1 MAEWV
6 LLPLLYS
13 TAPARA
19 TREEKFPYSGGLRAV
34 IDLAMQEEKGCV
46 SLAEIAARQDIS
58 FNYLESIFS
67 YLRRAGIVIGT
78 AGSLGGYTLSKT
90 AVEMNL
96 YDILKVLEGE
106 LSMTGSE
113 EPENE
118 TDLRSFLR
126 EEVWDV
132 IDKNIEESLKK
143 TTIKHMKEEFNKQDD
158 SNFCA
163 GL

>member
-1 MAEWV
+1 MPCRKKKDA
-6 LLPLLYS
+6 
-13 TAPARA
+13 
-19 TREEKFPYSGGLRAV
+19 F
-34 IDLAMQEEKGCV
+34 

-78 AGSLGGYTLSKT
+78 AGSLGGYSTLSKT

-132 IDKNIEESLKK
+132 IDKNIEEALKK
-143 TTIKHMKEEFNKQDD
+143 KQQ
-158 SNFCA
+158 
-163 GL
+163 

>member
-1 MAEWV
+1 M
-6 LLPLLYS
+6 LFFHP
-13 TAPARA
+13 
-19 TREEKFPYSGGLRAV
+19 V
-34 IDLAMQEEKGCV
+34 IWKMD
-46 SLAEIAARQDIS
+46 
-58 FNYLESIFS
+58 
-67 YLRRAGIVIGT
+67 
-78 AGSLGGYTLSKT
+78 
-90 AVEMNL
+90 
-96 YDILKVLEGE
+96 
-106 LSMTGSE
+106 
-113 EPENE
+113 ENE

>member
-1 MAEWV
+1 MKI
-6 LLPLLYS
+6 S
-13 TAPARA
+13 TRG
-19 TREEKFPYSGGLRAV
+19 RYGLRAV

-106 LSMTGSE
+106 LSITGSE

-118 TDLRSFLR
+118 RFTLFSKKGLRCHR
-126 EEVWDV
+126 Q
-132 IDKNIEESLKK
+132 K
-143 TTIKHMKEEFNKQDD
+143 
-158 SNFCA
+158 
-163 GL
+163 

>member
-1 MAEWV
+1 MEQQV
-6 LLPLLYS
+6 L
-13 TAPARA
+13 
-19 TREEKFPYSGGLRAV
+19 
-34 IDLAMQEEKGCV
+34 
-46 SLAEIAARQDIS
+46 
-58 FNYLESIFS
+58 
-67 YLRRAGIVIGT
+67 
-78 AGSLGGYTLSKT
+78 LGGYTLSKT

-158 SNFCA
+158 SNFCGRSIVKGA
-163 GL
+163 CDLQAPFTNFQLQC

>member
-1 MAEWV
+1 MKI
-6 LLPLLYS
+6 S
-13 TAPARA
+13 TRG
-19 TREEKFPYSGGLRAV
+19 RYGLRAV

-78 AGSLGGYTLSKT
+78 AGSLGGYT
-90 AVEMNL
+90 
-96 YDILKVLEGE
+96 DILKVLEGE

>member
-1 MAEWV
+1 MKI
-6 LLPLLYS
+6 S
-13 TAPARA
+13 TRG
-19 TREEKFPYSGGLRAV
+19 RYGLRAV

-126 EEVWDV
+126 EEGWDV

>member
-1 MAEWV
+1 MKI
-6 LLPLLYS
+6 S
-13 TAPARA
+13 TRG
-19 TREEKFPYSGGLRAV
+19 RYGLRAV

-78 AGSLGGYTLSKT
+78 AGSLGGYTLSKA

-96 YDILKVLEGE
+96 YDILKVL
-106 LSMTGSE
+106 E